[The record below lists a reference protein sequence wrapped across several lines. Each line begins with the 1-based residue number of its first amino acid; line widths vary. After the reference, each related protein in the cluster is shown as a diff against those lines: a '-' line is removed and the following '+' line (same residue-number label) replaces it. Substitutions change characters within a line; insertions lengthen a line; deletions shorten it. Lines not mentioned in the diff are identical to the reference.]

1 MQALQLNPLSAPRRY
16 GPHRVARVWQLL
28 RPVDI
33 GGMAV
38 PNRIMM
44 SAMHLNYH
52 RDLGFVDDTMI
63 AFYTARARGLA
74 GLISIGGFAVDL
86 AGAGVFS
93 SLLLGLWSD
102 DYIAACEQLVRSMK
116 SVNADGKV
124 ACQLYHT
131 GRVSPSGLTGLQP
144 VGASAIQSRFN
155 PEPVH
160 ALSAEEVRE
169 IERKYVEAAVRA
181 VAAGFDC
188 IDVFCGTGHLLS
200 QFLSP
205 ATNDRDDEYGGTLEN
220 RARIV
225 ANIIRGIRERLP
237 RTPVIARLAGHDLVP
252 GGNTHR
258 EAVAIAC
265 ILEAAGAAA
274 FNVTGGWHESRI
286 PQITGEVPTGAY
298 AWLAQDIRNAVRV
311 PVGAA
316 NRINDPFVAE
326 QIIVE
331 GRADFV
337 SMGRPLLADPDLPR
351 KIIEDRLGSITHCIA
366 CNVCLDS
373 AWHGPARC
381 LVNPRAGRELQLKFV
396 SASRSRRVIVVGG
409 GPGGMMA
416 AKIAAERG
424 HRVILYE
431 RGATLGGVA
440 AIGDIAPGKRQYRWL
455 YDDLRNQ
462 ITGQAGIE
470 LRLGREATVE
480 RIKKDRPDVIIGATG
495 GAPITP
501 ELPGLRDISRPVYQA
516 HEVLAG
522 TSGPIGMDVVIVGGG
537 PTACETALHLRS
549 LGSLDGETVKFLLV
563 HQIIP
568 VDELRQRALIGNP
581 RRKVTIVQR
590 SERLAKGLNK
600 SVRWT
605 LLKALADSG
614 IAIKLKCSIAS
625 IDDDKVVVAHDDGS
639 LENIECDNI
648 VIAAGI
654 APENALIARLRSE
667 LPDTEVHVIGDAVIP
682 RQATEA
688 LLEAAEIAANI

>member
-1 MQALQLNPLSAPRRY
+1 MQALQLNPLPAPRRY

-220 RARIV
+220 
-225 ANIIRGIRERLP
+225 
-237 RTPVIARLAGHDLVP
+237 
-252 GGNTHR
+252 
-258 EAVAIAC
+258 
-265 ILEAAGAAA
+265 
-274 FNVTGGWHESRI
+274 
-286 PQITGEVPTGAY
+286 
-298 AWLAQDIRNAVRV
+298 
-311 PVGAA
+311 
-316 NRINDPFVAE
+316 
-326 QIIVE
+326 
-331 GRADFV
+331 
-337 SMGRPLLADPDLPR
+337 
-351 KIIEDRLGSITHCIA
+351 
-366 CNVCLDS
+366 
-373 AWHGPARC
+373 
-381 LVNPRAGRELQLKFV
+381 
-396 SASRSRRVIVVGG
+396 
-409 GPGGMMA
+409 
-416 AKIAAERG
+416 
-424 HRVILYE
+424 
-431 RGATLGGVA
+431 
-440 AIGDIAPGKRQYRWL
+440 
-455 YDDLRNQ
+455 
-462 ITGQAGIE
+462 
-470 LRLGREATVE
+470 
-480 RIKKDRPDVIIGATG
+480 
-495 GAPITP
+495 
-501 ELPGLRDISRPVYQA
+501 
-516 HEVLAG
+516 
-522 TSGPIGMDVVIVGGG
+522 
-537 PTACETALHLRS
+537 
-549 LGSLDGETVKFLLV
+549 
-563 HQIIP
+563 
-568 VDELRQRALIGNP
+568 
-581 RRKVTIVQR
+581 
-590 SERLAKGLNK
+590 
-600 SVRWT
+600 
-605 LLKALADSG
+605 
-614 IAIKLKCSIAS
+614 
-625 IDDDKVVVAHDDGS
+625 
-639 LENIECDNI
+639 
-648 VIAAGI
+648 
-654 APENALIARLRSE
+654 
-667 LPDTEVHVIGDAVIP
+667 
-682 RQATEA
+682 
-688 LLEAAEIAANI
+688 